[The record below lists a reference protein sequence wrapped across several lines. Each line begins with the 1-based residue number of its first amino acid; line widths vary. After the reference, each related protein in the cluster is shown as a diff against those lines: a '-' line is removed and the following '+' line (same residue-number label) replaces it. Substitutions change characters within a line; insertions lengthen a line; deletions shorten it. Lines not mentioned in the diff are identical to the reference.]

1 MNRYKNGTPDKMAV
15 YGISAVAVI
24 LWGLSYLWT
33 ERLLELGIPVSYF
46 VFIRIF
52 IAGIALLVFNVI
64 SGSMKKMKR
73 KDIPKFFLLAFFE
86 PFIYFITESYGLKF
100 TGSPTVSAM
109 VIATIPIF
117 SIIAGRIFFKE
128 KLSGL
133 NVAGILLTVAGIILV
148 VMGGG
153 EVGPDFILGIAIL
166 LVAVF
171 SEVGHAIVTK
181 KLSGNYHSNVIVMY
195 QFLIGSLYLL
205 PIFIFKGLENFTPS
219 YFSLDVWVPVI
230 CLSLLCSSLAFSLWV
245 NTIKH
250 LGVAKSSI
258 FAALIPVMSAVA
270 SFILGYE
277 MLCARQWGGVALAA
291 VGVIMSQYSIKRK
304 E

>member
-1 MNRYKNGTPDKMAV
+1 MNKNGSPDKVAI
-15 YGISAVAVI
+15 YGISSIAVI
-24 LWGLSYLWT
+24 LWGISYLWT
-33 ERLLELGIPVSYF
+33 EKLLGMGIPVSYF
-46 VFIRIF
+46 VFIRIL
-52 IAGIALLVFNVI
+52 IAGVALLVFNLI
-64 SGSMKKMKR
+64 SGGMKKMKR

-86 PFIYFITESYGLKF
+86 PFIYFITESYGLQL
-100 TGSPTVSAM
+100 TGSPTISAM

-117 SIIAGRIFFKE
+117 SIIAGRVFFSERLTKA
-128 KLSGL
+128 

-148 VMGGG
+148 VMSGG
-153 EVGPDFILGIAIL
+153 EVGADYILGIAVL

-181 KLSGNYHSNVIVMY
+181 KLSGNYSSNVIVMY

-205 PIFIFKGLENFTPS
+205 PVFIFKGLDDFSPF
-219 YFSLDVWVPVI
+219 YFSLDVWIPII

-258 FAALIPVMSAVA
+258 FAALIPVISAIA

-277 MLCARQWGGVALAA
+277 MLCTRQWTGVALAT
-291 VGVIMSQYSIKRK
+291 VGVILSQYSIKRK
-304 E
+304 A